1 MEEENNKHR
10 QIPMPKTKPQS
21 VIFTAI
27 TAFIMVYIM
36 TVYNIV
42 LASGSFTNYT
52 FLSAIKGMWI
62 EYIII
67 FLCAYFISSPLAKKC
82 AFKIVEPTDRP
93 IAIVL
98 TIQIFTVIFQVL
110 LASIIGAYKAGGL
123 CVDFAPNY
131 IKAYCMNF
139 IFALPVQLLIAG
151 PIARKIHKTIFK

>member
-1 MEEENNKHR
+1 MKEENDKNR
-10 QIPMPKTKPQS
+10 QVPMPKTKSQS
-21 VIFTAI
+21 LIFTAI

-42 LASGSFTNYT
+42 LASGSFTNQT

-98 TIQIFTVIFQVL
+98 VIQIFTVIFQVFF
-110 LASIIGAYKAGGL
+110 ASIIGAYKAEGL
-123 CVDFAPNY
+123 CINFAPNY

-151 PIARKIHKTIFK
+151 PAARKIHKAIFK